1 MTLHP
6 QARAYLEALGSD
18 DGGPPLDLEAVRDI
32 RAQSRAAALEQDR
45 IGLDHVADVDAD
57 GVPCRLY
64 RPRLGA
70 PVALYV
76 HGGGWV
82 MHDVETHDVFCR
94 YLAHVTGWALL
105 SVDYR
110 LAPEHPFPAGLD
122 DVERA
127 ARWLRA
133 NGRGHR
139 VDTDWVPA
147 IGDSAG
153 ANLVAGLCVRDPALL
168 DHQVLLY
175 PVTDRRADLD
185 PSLENAALGIDD
197 MTWMWEAYAPGDRA
211 DEPEVSVLRA
221 ADLAEHP
228 PAVVVTCEHD
238 VLRDQGEA
246 YAAALADAGV
256 QVTAHRALGMIHSFW
271 RQPAVFD
278 ASRALVVAVGGWL
291 DTARSTAR
299 EA

>member
-6 QARAYLEALGSD
+6 QARAYLEALGGD
-18 DGGPPLDLEAVRDI
+18 ADPLDHDAVVRI
-32 RAQSRAAALEQDR
+32 RAESRAAALASDR

-82 MHDVETHDVFCR
+82 MHDLETHDVFCR

-110 LAPEHPFPAGLD
+110 LAPEHPYPAGLD

-127 ARWLRA
+127 ARWLRE
-133 NGRGHR
+133 NGRRHR

-153 ANLVAGLCVRDPALL
+153 ANLVAGLCVRDPRLV

-175 PVTDRRADLD
+175 PVTDRRAELD
-185 PSLENAALGIDD
+185 AGLENAALTIAD
-197 MTWMWEAYAPGDRA
+197 MAWMWEAYAPGDTA
-211 DEPEVSVLRA
+211 DAAEVSVLG
-221 ADLAEHP
+221 ADNLAEHP

-238 VLRDQGEA
+238 LLRDQGEA
-246 YAAALADAGV
+246 YAAALAAHGV
-256 QVTAHRALGMIHSFW
+256 TVTAHRALGMIHSFW

-278 ASRALVVAVGGWL
+278 AARGLVAAVGAWL
-291 DTARSTAR
+291 DAGRAAAR
-299 EA
+299 EV

>member
-18 DGGPPLDLEAVRDI
+18 QAGPPLDHEAVRGI

-153 ANLVAGLCVRDPALL
+153 ANLVAGLCVRDPALV
-168 DHQVLLY
+168 DHQVGVKFSTNGVRLTPERAAFLASPAANY
-175 PVTDRRADLD
+175 VNGAIYNVEGPVGQKPPNPDMAFYSAVIEQYGDGLD
-185 PSLENAALGIDD
+185 PIGAGTVSFRSLMNLYAIMNQIDSEI
-197 MTWMWEAYAPGDRA
+197 TPEAVAGSRRRWMRRRN
-211 DEPEVSVLRA
+211 S
-221 ADLAEHP
+221 
-228 PAVVVTCEHD
+228 
-238 VLRDQGEA
+238 
-246 YAAALADAGV
+246 
-256 QVTAHRALGMIHSFW
+256 
-271 RQPAVFD
+271 
-278 ASRALVVAVGGWL
+278 
-291 DTARSTAR
+291 
-299 EA
+299 